1 MWLIGVVWGSRE
13 EVGSSR
19 TVSWES
25 GCPAY
30 SALTSYF
37 LIQKFSF
44 LCELEY
50 KYGSGISWALSM
62 KWPCYTKAVTKNPD
76 KCKWLLTRYRSISLS
91 NLLIWCSRPVQPRT
105 QPQHNNFWLQLI
117 LSSAPLHFHDVLER
131 VLDWEP
137 GNLGACCYSAPLA
150 WPLLWA
156 SIFSSKIIRLKRLKE
171 IKWEH
176 IYGTYIQ
183 YK

>member
-19 TVSWES
+19 TISWES
-25 GCPAY
+25 GCPAH

-37 LIQKFSF
+37 PIQKASF
-44 LCELEY
+44 WCELEF
-50 KYGSGISWALSM
+50 KHGLGISRALSV
-62 KWPCYTKAVTKNPD
+62 KWPCYTKAVTKNPN
-76 KCKWLLTRYRSISLS
+76 KCKWLLPKYKSITLS
-91 NLLIWCSRPVQPRT
+91 KLLIWCSRPAQPRT
-105 QPQHNNFWLQLI
+105 QLQRNNFWLQPI
-117 LSSAPLHFHDVLER
+117 LSSAPLHFHDVLGR

-137 GNLGACCYSAPLA
+137 GNLGPCCYSAPLA

-156 SIFSSKIIRLKRLKE
+156 SIFSSKNIRLKKKWKE

-176 IYGTYIQ
+176 LCGNLDSI
-183 YK
+183 